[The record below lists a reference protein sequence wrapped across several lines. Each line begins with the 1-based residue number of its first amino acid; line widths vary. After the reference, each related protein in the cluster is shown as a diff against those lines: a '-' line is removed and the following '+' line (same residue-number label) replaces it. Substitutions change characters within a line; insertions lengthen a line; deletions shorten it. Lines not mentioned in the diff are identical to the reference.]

1 MENIII
7 EGIITATSKKNNNDS
22 FKQEVPTKTAYLETD
37 EENSKKLED
46 FGLTKYTSQDGND
59 YFIIK
64 FPANV
69 MVYTPNGF
77 GKKRPDLSQIYLKN
91 DLGEYEETNN
101 FRTPENKKL
110 KFNIIKGNHMNND
123 FFRLQAIR
131 VETEEDIEQIL
142 PENPFGDDPA
152 F

>member
-7 EGIITATSKKNNNDS
+7 KGQITATSKKQSGD
-22 FKQEVPTKTAYLETD
+22 FKQEIPTKTAYVSVD
-37 EENSKKLED
+37 PENAKKLED
-46 FGLTKYTSQDGND
+46 FGLTKYTSKEDQED

-69 MVYTPNGF
+69 MVYQPNGF
-77 GKKRPDLSQIYLKN
+77 GEKRPDLSQITFE
-91 DLGEYEETNN
+91 GIETNN
-101 FRTPENKKL
+101 FKTPDNKQVQMSIL
-110 KFNIIKGNHMNND
+110 KGNHKNND

-131 VETEEDIEQIL
+131 VETSSDIEEIK
-142 PENPFGDDPA
+142 PENPFGDSEA